1 VPLAGWDVERWLRQM
16 PTVEEARPATCPLC
30 GVPSRPVGAG
40 LGLHG
45 HGVRSR
51 QAWGPLSTEAE
62 PEIHDVPVRRYQ
74 CQSCGQT
81 ITVAPESMARRYLYM
96 VTTMAAA
103 LWEWGRRREPA
114 RRVRQRLSPLRIQG
128 ASRPGRWDSLSRW
141 TAQCERLWPE
151 AAPSLLRAID
161 AAAPVREQAAQVSM
175 VLAAFGDGPFC
186 VDGATEAAACRGAI
200 RGLAM

>member
-1 VPLAGWDVERWLRQM
+1 VPLAGWDVERWLRRM

-30 GVPSRPVGAG
+30 GAPSCPVGAG

-51 QAWGPLSTEAE
+51 QAWGPLSTEEE

-103 LWEWGRRREPA
+103 LWQWARRREPA

-128 ASRPGRWDSLSRW
+128 ASRPGQWDSLSRW

-151 AAPSLLRAID
+151 AAPSLRRAVD
-161 AAAPVREQAAQVSM
+161 AAAPVREQAAQVSG
-175 VLAAFGDGPFC
+175 VLAALDDSPFS